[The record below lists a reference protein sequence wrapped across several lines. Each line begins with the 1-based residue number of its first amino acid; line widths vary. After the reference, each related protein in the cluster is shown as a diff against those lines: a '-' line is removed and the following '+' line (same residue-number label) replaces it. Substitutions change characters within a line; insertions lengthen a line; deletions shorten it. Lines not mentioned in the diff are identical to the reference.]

1 MAEIAVSFV
10 SEPNAESRIR
20 RVSFPCVAKRQL
32 HYDIRMS
39 MDNIA
44 FFACYLAPGG
54 GVIALERRGN
64 DQHLTVLSLD
74 SRMLPPA
81 FYKGWD
87 FFFRTWNDACSDKQK
102 AAIILIITAAFL
114 W

>member
-44 FFACYLAPGG
+44 FFACYLAPGN
-54 GVIALERRGN
+54 GVIALERRGQRSAS
-64 DQHLTVLSLD
+64 DRSF
-74 SRMLPPA
+74 SRQS
-81 FYKGWD
+81 
-87 FFFRTWNDACSDKQK
+87 DATPG
-102 AAIILIITAAFL
+102 LL
-114 W
+114 